1 VVAND
6 AGLQAL
12 FLATRFQL
20 EEKGFGEVAGG
31 DAGWMEGLNQGQR
44 VPGGR
49 ERNFRGGGNFREF
62 TPQKTVLIEV
72 TNNLLRS
79 GSDFRGDGGQRELG
93 VEVVGQGFRKNL
105 GFQKGLAG
113 VNTWLVW
120 SDGGSGPVG
129 ISLVSIGILIRFGSF
144 LRFGGLQGRRFF
156 FKDWVRLEF
165 GLEEVLQF

>member
-1 VVAND
+1 MVAND
-6 AGLQAL
+6 PGFQAFLLSAG
-12 FLATRFQL
+12 RQL
-20 EEKGFGEVAGG
+20 KQQGFGKIASG
-31 DAGWMEGLNQGQR
+31 DAGGVEGLNQGQG

-79 GSDFRGDGGQRELG
+79 GSDFRRDGGQGELG

-129 ISLVSIGILIRFGSF
+129 ISLVSNGILIRFGFF
-144 LRFGGLQGRRFF
+144 LRFGGL
-156 FKDWVRLEF
+156 
-165 GLEEVLQF
+165 